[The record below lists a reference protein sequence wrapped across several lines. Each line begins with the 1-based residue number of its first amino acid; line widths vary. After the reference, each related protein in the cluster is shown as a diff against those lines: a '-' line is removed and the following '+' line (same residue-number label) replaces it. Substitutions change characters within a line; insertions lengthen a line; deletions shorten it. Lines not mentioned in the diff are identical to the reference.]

1 MHQNLWICN
10 HAQPCSFHLGIIA
23 EQWQRRPCSKL
34 YEIHRTSTPGNTKTK
49 SPEILKQYAVDWHS
63 RKFNFWQPKPDWF
76 LLNQLPAIE
85 QKLNYIHLNP
95 MRGKWSLVS
104 DPTEYY
110 YSSCRFY
117 EKGINDFDF
126 LEDYRDW
133 KES

>member
-1 MHQNLWICN
+1 MPNHVHFIWELLQNNGKEGPVASFMKFTAHQL
-10 HAQPCSFHLGIIA
+10 Q
-23 EQWQRRPCSKL
+23 
-34 YEIHRTSTPGNTKTK
+34 EILKTK

-110 YSSCRFY
+110 
-117 EKGINDFDF
+117 
-126 LEDYRDW
+126 
-133 KES
+133 